1 MIYHNYYENPTGID
15 KQVADLIIRQ
25 CTSKGLQPGV
35 VMNGKSIPQE
45 DSSQPALVMNGINTN
60 IRSSEVSWVST
71 DNWIAG
77 MMAHFVHS
85 ANINF
90 FNFDL
95 TDWSDNIQ
103 YTEYNG
109 AKSHY
114 GWHADLHPST
124 YGEGMRKLSIS
135 LLLSG
140 PEEYEGGE
148 LQIIHTDRK
157 EMVSLR
163 PPLGTAI
170 IFPSTSL
177 HRVRPLKSGR
187 RISLVGW
194 MGGPNFK

>member
-1 MIYHNYYENPTGID
+1 MTYDNYYGNPTCID
-15 KQVADLIIRQ
+15 NPVSDLSIRQ

-45 DSSQPALVMNGINTN
+45 DSSQPALVMNGVNTN

-90 FNFDL
+90 FTFDL

-109 AKSHY
+109 ANSRY
-114 GWHADLHPST
+114 ARHADLHPST
-124 YGEGMRKLSIS
+124 AEEGVRKLRID
-135 LLLSG
+135 LLSSRQ
-140 PEEYEGGE
+140 GE
-148 LQIIHTDRK
+148 
-157 EMVSLR
+157 
-163 PPLGTAI
+163 
-170 IFPSTSL
+170 
-177 HRVRPLKSGR
+177 
-187 RISLVGW
+187 
-194 MGGPNFK
+194 